1 MKTCSLICKIIR
13 HLMNYLMS
21 NHLYILHKQ
30 LNAVQSGE
38 RCAAI
43 VSHNQPSDISDDILC
58 QSVTEVSKQ
67 PIALCR

>member
-1 MKTCSLICKIIR
+1 MQSDLQDNSP
-13 HLMNYLMS
+13 LDELFNEQSPVYLA
-21 NHLYILHKQ
+21 Q
-30 LNAVQSGE
+30 AVNAVQSGE

-43 VSHNQPSDISDDILC
+43 VSHNQLSDISDDIFC